1 MTRDL
6 EGSCVGL
13 RVLLYKML
21 PGQTEKDHKIFKLVK
36 VVKMEASSQ
45 SEPPS
50 KVPNNHSQESNGRR

>member
-13 RVLLYKML
+13 RELLYRIL
-21 PGQTEKDHKIFKLVK
+21 PGQTEKDHKILKQVE
-36 VVKMEASSQ
+36 VVKKGASSE

-50 KVPNNHSQESNGRR
+50 KVSNNHSQESNGRR

>member
-13 RVLLYKML
+13 RELRYKIL
-21 PGQTEKDHKIFKLVK
+21 PGQPKKNHKIFKLVK
-36 VVKMEASSQ
+36 VVIMEASSK

-50 KVPNNHSQESNGRR
+50 KVSNNHSQESNGRR